1 MYSLYLKSRG
11 KGQGQGL
18 SPGTLLRKEKQPWGH
33 RSTRRAVPGSRGEGG
48 FPGGGRELLR
58 NCSLGRS
65 PGNET
70 PPLEVIGDLGKGGF
84 LARGEGSAKT
94 EEWPLWRQIS

>member
-1 MYSLYLKSRG
+1 MR
-11 KGQGQGL
+11 QG
-18 SPGTLLRKEKQPWGH
+18 PGARTEPRDSSQEGEAAL
-33 RSTRRAVPGSRGEGG
+33 GSEEHQESCAWKPRGG